1 MRESAT
7 GTVSSKRI
15 LNSIYDCGMI
25 TLNSNRKDLE
35 ILTKIISELELFGI
49 ESQMVDAHVSNISMG
64 KITSISAA
72 SKNQK
77 QCIDLVRRGYFLN
90 TIFFDLCRELGEAI
104 RSMFIGNYSSVSRSL
119 RWVIES
125 AVFWTDMQGEYW
137 TASAAY
143 EHFTT
148 LDPPM
153 DNKEYSYLRRH
164 ISDSHYDLLEDRLS
178 LKVKWKKYGVND
190 VLGDNVILQAQGA
203 YKPKGHSLE
212 SEIRQVYKELSGFDH
227 ISIESLQEIDK
238 TLRTDYAI
246 YMGYEYDRKKYSHQF
261 MNLWRVVDLVAC
273 IVVLAGTK
281 FYEYSTTSKYLDK
294 MQKYYTDSSTTEI
307 IKYTQSK
314 KLHDKLRLFFLML

>member
-1 MRESAT
+1 
-7 GTVSSKRI
+7 
-15 LNSIYDCGMI
+15 MI

-35 ILTKIISELELFGI
+35 TLAKTISKLELFGI
-49 ESQMVDAHVSNISMG
+49 ESQMGDAHVSNISMG

-77 QCIDLVRRGYFLN
+77 RCMDLIRREYFLN

-104 RSMFIGNYSSVSRSL
+104 RSLVIGNYSSVSRSL
-119 RWVIES
+119 RWIIES

-153 DNKEYSYLRRH
+153 DIKEYSYLRRH
-164 ISDSHYDLLEDRLS
+164 ISDLHYYQLEDRLS
-178 LKVKWKKYGVND
+178 LKEKWKKYSIRDILEG
-190 VLGDNVILQAQGA
+190 NVILQAEGA
-203 YKPKGHSLE
+203 YKKPKGHSFK
-212 SEIRQVYKELSGFDH
+212 SEIEQLYKELSGFDH

-246 YMGYEYDRKKYSHQF
+246 YMDYEYDRKKYFYHF
-261 MNLWRVVDLVAC
+261 INLWKVVDLVAC

-307 IKYTQSK
+307 IKYTHSK
-314 KLHDKLRLFFLML
+314 KLHDKLRLFSLML